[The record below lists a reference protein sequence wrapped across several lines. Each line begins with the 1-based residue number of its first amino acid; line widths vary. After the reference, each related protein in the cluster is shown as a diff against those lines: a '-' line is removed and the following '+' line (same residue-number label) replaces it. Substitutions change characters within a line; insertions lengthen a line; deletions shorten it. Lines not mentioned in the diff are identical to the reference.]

1 MTDHRIFELRTYH
14 AAPGKLDAL
23 HQRFQNHTFDIFA
36 RHGMELVAFLA
47 PTDEPDRSNTLVYLL
62 AFPDR
67 ESGTRAWDDFRADRD
82 WIAAKAASEI
92 DGPLVDRVDSIYL
105 EGTAASPLR

>member
-14 AAPGKLDAL
+14 AAPEKLTAL
-23 HQRFQNHTFDIFA
+23 HQRFQHHTFDIFA
-36 RHGMELVAFLA
+36 RHGLELVAFFA

-62 AFPDR
+62 AFADR
-67 ESGTRAWDDFRADRD
+67 ESAARAWDSFRADPD
-82 WIAAKAASEI
+82 WIAAKTASEI

-105 EGTAASPLR
+105 EGTVDSPIG